1 MHQNISHPELFQ
13 MLKSH
18 FRDLK
23 ANLEKTQLRFDIKSD
38 FENNKII
45 QINVERNDETRTQGI
60 SHFIDFNNLQ
70 I

>member
-23 ANLEKTQLRFDIKSD
+23 ANLENTQLRFDIKSD

>member
-1 MHQNISHPELFQ
+1 MHQNISRPELFQ

-18 FRDLK
+18 FRELK